1 MQRRL
6 VARAAAA
13 VASALLLGAAAGGA
27 SSPATAPAPAATP
40 CERLIGLELP
50 DTSITAAER
59 VRAGSFAPAGGAA
72 PVDVPAFCRALG
84 RTAPAIR
91 FEVWLPEE
99 RWNGKFQGIGNGG
112 MAGSL
117 RYDRMAAALARGY
130 AAAATD
136 TGHVTENTFD
146 ATWAF
151 GRPDL
156 VADFGHRALH
166 LTTVNAKTITEAY
179 YDRPPAYSYY
189 VGCSKGGQQ
198 GLIEAQRYPD
208 DYDGIIAGNPAHDW
222 TRFYTGAHLWYA
234 QATLA
239 DPESYIPADKLPL
252 LAGAVNAACDALDG
266 IEDGVLDDP
275 RQCRFDPAELT
286 CAAGQDAATCL
297 TPKQVDV
304 VRAIWSGSRN
314 RRGEPLYP
322 GLVPGG
328 EASPGGWARWVTGDA
343 PFTSLHWLAAE
354 GFFRHMVFE
363 DPDWDFRSFDYDE
376 DLAFALEKVGHDLD
390 AADPDLR
397 ALRERGGKLIVYHG
411 WSDADISPLGSIDY
425 YEDAVSLIG
434 AGRDRAAA
442 LAGTRDF
449 FRLFMAPGMGHCRGG
464 PGPDRF
470 DALTALERWVELGEA
485 PARIVAS
492 RVTDGAV
499 DRTRPLCPYP
509 EVARWNGSGSTD
521 EASNFACV
529 PPSGQQ

>member
-1 MQRRL
+1 MRRRL
-6 VARAAAA
+6 VPRTAFSVAAAA
-13 VASALLLGAAAGGA
+13 LLAAGAGGET
-27 SSPATAPAPAATP
+27 PTAAGQAAPAAS
-40 CERLIGLELP
+40 CARLTALDLP
-50 DTSITAAER
+50 DTTVTAGL
-59 VRAGSFAPAGGAA
+59 VPAGSLTPPGGGE
-72 PVDVPAFCRALG
+72 PLEVPAFCRAVG
-84 RTAPAIR
+84 RTAPAIH
-91 FEVWLPEE
+91 FEVWLPEAG
-99 RWNGKFQGIGNGG
+99 WNGKFQGIGNGG
-112 MAGSL
+112 MAGTL
-117 RYDRMAAALARGY
+117 RYDRLAGALARGY

-146 ATWAF
+146 ATWAR

-166 LTTVNAKTITEAY
+166 LTTVNAKAITAAY
-179 YDRPPAYSYY
+179 YGAPPAYSYY

-198 GLIEAQRYPD
+198 GLMEAQRYPD

-222 TRFYTGAHLWYA
+222 TRFYAGAHLWYA

-239 DPESYIPADKLPL
+239 EPESYIPAAKLPL

-286 CAAGQDAATCL
+286 CTEGRDAATCL
-297 TPKQVDV
+297 TPGQVDA

-328 EASPGGWARWVTGDA
+328 EDAPGGWSRWVTGDA

-363 DPDWDFRSFDYDE
+363 DPDWDFRAFDYDE
-376 DLAFALEKVGHDLD
+376 DLAFALEKVGRDLD

-397 ALRERGGKLIVYHG
+397 PLRERGGKLIVYHG

-425 YEDAVSLIG
+425 YEDVVSLIG
-434 AGRDRAAA
+434 GGADRETA
-442 LAGTRDF
+442 LADTQDF

-521 EASNFACV
+521 EAANFTCA
-529 PPSGQQ
+529 PPSAE